1 MFKDETGE
9 IVPAIVD
16 EEFWEQVNEVLKKR
30 SEDVKGRQG
39 ICNHANLLT
48 GKLYCA
54 DCGTDY
60 YCRESKDRYGDR
72 NSSGGAVI
80 KSITAPLLAPLFSST
95 RKN

>member
-16 EEFWEQVNEVLKKR
+16 EELWEQANKVLKKR

-39 ICNHANLLT
+39 ICHHANLLT

-54 DCGTDY
+54 DCGTATIAGSPKTST
-60 YCRESKDRYGDR
+60 ETETA
-72 NSSGGAVI
+72 SGCAVI
-80 KSITAPLLAPLFSST
+80 KSIAVLLPVLLSPSM